1 MAKTGWAKMGVP
13 AEAATRA
20 VGHDHWRC
28 TTDMLI
34 FMKVNFDKSLHGV
47 YKKMR
52 SNEEFR
58 Y

>member
-1 MAKTGWAKMGVP
+1 MGVP